1 MMKMTEAAGQP
12 MQRETG
18 QRARVYLDHA
28 ATTPVDP
35 RVLAAMLP
43 YYSEKAGN
51 ASSMHGFGQEAR
63 TAVERA
69 RVEVASLIGARPA
82 EIVFTSGATEAD
94 NLAVL
99 GVAFAAESRG
109 RHIVTSAIE
118 HHAVLEACRVL
129 EARGWA
135 VTYVPVDGTGII
147 DPDEVRRALR
157 PDTVLISIMAANN
170 EIGTLQ
176 PIAEIG
182 RLAREHRIPFH
193 TDATQMVGA
202 LPLHVDGLSV
212 DLLSMSAHKRYGP
225 KGVGALY
232 VRTGT
237 PLAAVQVGGSQERGR
252 RGGTEN
258 VPGIVGLGAALT
270 IAGEAMEHERPRL
283 AGLRDRIVS
292 AALTLPGASLN
303 GHPEK
308 RLPNNVNLSFEG
320 TDSQSLVIG
329 LDLRGVAAS
338 SGSACTSGAL
348 EPSHVLAA
356 LGLPPAR
363 ASAAVR
369 LTVGR
374 GTSEADAAF
383 AIDAL
388 RDVVTA
394 LRRAA

>member
-1 MMKMTEAAGQP
+1 M
-12 MQRETG
+12 
-18 QRARVYLDHA
+18 RVYLDHA

-35 RVLAAMLP
+35 RVVSAMLP
-43 YYSEKAGN
+43 YYTEKAGN

-63 TAVERA
+63 TAVEQA
-69 RVEVASLIGARPA
+69 RREVASLIGARPG

-99 GVAFAAESRG
+99 GVAYATEGRG
-109 RHIVTSAIE
+109 RHIITSAIE
-118 HHAVLEACRVL
+118 HHAVLEACRFL
-129 EARGWA
+129 ETRGYA
-135 VTYVPVDGTGII
+135 VTYVPVDGRGIV
-147 DPDEVRRALR
+147 DPDEVRTALR

-182 RLAREHRIPFH
+182 RLARERRIPFH
-193 TDATQMVGA
+193 SDATQMVGT
-202 LPLHVDGLSV
+202 LPVQVDEVSV

-237 PLAAVQVGGSQERGR
+237 PLHAVQRGGSHERGR

-258 VPGIVGLGAALT
+258 VPGIVGFGAALR
-270 IAGEAMEHERPRL
+270 IAGEVMEDEGGRL
-283 AGLRDRIVS
+283 AVLRDRIIREG
-292 AALTLPGASLN
+292 LTLSGASLN
-303 GHPEK
+303 GDPDR

-329 LDLRGVAAS
+329 LDLHGVAVS
-338 SGSACTSGAL
+338 SGSACTSGSL

-356 LGLPPAR
+356 LGLAPTR
-363 ASAAVR
+363 AAAAVR
-369 LTVGR
+369 LTLGR
-374 GTSEADAAF
+374 GTSEADVSYAL
-383 AIDAL
+383 DAL
-388 RDVVTA
+388 HDVVTR

>member
-1 MMKMTEAAGQP
+1 MAESGRKGQQ
-12 MQRETG
+12 MSEKTV
-18 QRARVYLDHA
+18 RVYLDHA

-43 YYSEKAGN
+43 YYTEKAGN
-51 ASSMHGFGQEAR
+51 ASSMHGFGQEGR
-63 TAVERA
+63 QAVEQA
-69 RVEVASLIGARPA
+69 RQEVASLIGARPG

-99 GVAFAAESRG
+99 GVALATENRG
-109 RHIVTSAIE
+109 RHIITSAIE
-118 HHAVLEACRVL
+118 HHAVLEACRFL
-129 EARGWA
+129 EHRGYA
-135 VTYVPVDGTGII
+135 VSYVSVDSRGIV
-147 DPDEVRRALR
+147 DPDEVRQALR

-182 RLAREHRIPFH
+182 RLARERRVPFH
-193 TDATQMVGA
+193 TDATQTVGA
-202 LPLHVDGLSV
+202 LPLHVDDVCV

-232 VRTGT
+232 VRAGT
-237 PLAAVQVGGSQERGR
+237 PLAPIQMGGSQERGR

-258 VPGIVGLGAALT
+258 VPGIVGLGAAIR
-270 IAGEAMEHERPRL
+270 IAGEVMECERVRL
-283 AGLRDRIVS
+283 AALRDRIIRD
-292 AALTLPGASLN
+292 ALTLPGASLN
-303 GHPEK
+303 GDPEK

-329 LDLRGVAAS
+329 LDLHGVAAS
-338 SGSACTSGAL
+338 SGSACTSGSL
-348 EPSHVLAA
+348 EPSHVVAA

-369 LTVGR
+369 LTLGR
-374 GTSEADAAF
+374 GTTEADVVHAV
-383 AIDAL
+383 DAL
-388 RDVVTA
+388 RYVVIS
-394 LRRAA
+394 LVRAPSAR

>member
-1 MMKMTEAAGQP
+1 ME
-12 MQRETG
+12 RET
-18 QRARVYLDHA
+18 RNTVRVYLDHA

-35 RVLAAMLP
+35 GVLAAMLP
-43 YYSEKAGN
+43 YYTEIAGN

-63 TAVERA
+63 TGVEQA
-69 RVEVASLIGARPA
+69 RQEVASLIGARA
-82 EIVFTSGATEAD
+82 GEIVFTSGATEAD

-99 GVAFAAESRG
+99 GVALATETRG
-109 RHIVTSAIE
+109 RHIITSAIE
-118 HHAVLEACRVL
+118 HHAVLEACRFL
-129 EARGWA
+129 ERRGYA
-135 VTYVPVDGTGII
+135 VTYVPVDGRGIV
-147 DPDEVRRALR
+147 DPDGVRRALR

-182 RLAREHRIPFH
+182 RLARERRVPFH
-193 TDATQMVGA
+193 TDATQMVGTV
-202 LPLHVDGLSV
+202 PLHVDDVSA

-258 VPGIVGLGAALT
+258 VPGIVGIGAAFR
-270 IAGEAMEHERPRL
+270 IAAEVMEPERARL
-283 AGLRDRIVS
+283 AVLRDRIIRD
-292 AALTLPGASLN
+292 ALALPGASLN
-303 GHPEK
+303 GDPEQ

-338 SGSACTSGAL
+338 SGSACTSGTL

-356 LGLPPAR
+356 LGLPPAH

-369 LTVGR
+369 LTLGR
-374 GTSEADAAF
+374 GTSEADVAHAV
-383 AIDAL
+383 DAL
-388 RDVVTA
+388 REVVIA

>member
-1 MMKMTEAAGQP
+1 MEQPTE
-12 MQRETG
+12 REIG
-18 QRARVYLDHA
+18 KRARVYLDHA
-28 ATTPVDP
+28 ATTPVDS

-43 YYSEKAGN
+43 YYTECAGN

-63 TAVERA
+63 NAVEEA
-69 RVEVASLIGARPA
+69 RREVAVLIGARPA

-99 GVAFAAESRG
+99 GVALATENRG
-109 RHIVTSAIE
+109 RHIITSAIE

-129 EARGWA
+129 ERRGYA
-135 VTYVPVDGTGII
+135 VTYVPADGRGIVDPA
-147 DPDEVRRALR
+147 DVRRSLQ

-176 PIAEIG
+176 PIAENG
-182 RLAREHRIPFH
+182 HLARERSVLFH

-202 LPLHVDGLSV
+202 LPLRVDDIPV

-232 VRTGT
+232 VRVGT

-258 VPGIVGLGAALT
+258 VPGIVGLGAALKV
-270 IAGEAMEHERPRL
+270 AGEVMEQERARL
-283 AGLRDRIVS
+283 EHFRDQIIRD
-292 AALTLPGASLN
+292 ALALPGASLN
-303 GHPEK
+303 GDPER
-308 RLPNNVNLSFEG
+308 RLPNNINLSFEG

-329 LDLRGVAAS
+329 LDLHGVATS
-338 SGSACTSGAL
+338 SGSACTSGSV
-348 EPSHVLAA
+348 EPSHVLAS

-369 LTVGR
+369 LTLGR
-374 GTSEADAAF
+374 GTSEADVAYAL
-383 AIDAL
+383 DAL
-388 RDVVTA
+388 RDVVIA
-394 LRRAA
+394 LQRAA